1 MSALAKNYNRRKISF
16 KRGKGSFL
24 YSTNGKKYLDF
35 VQGIAVNSLGHANPY
50 LTKMMNKQAK
60 KVWHVSN
67 AFLIPEGEKLA
78 RRLKQKTFAD
88 YVIFQNSGA
97 EATEVAVKV
106 ARRYFYSKGK
116 PEKNRILCI
125 KNSFH
130 GRTLAA
136 IFASGSKKMTEGF
149 GPKVPGFDHFDFADH
164 KGLEKAITKK
174 TAAIMCETAMGES
187 GIKVIPDW
195 CLKGLRKLCN
205 KKKILLILD
214 EVQCGVGRSGKF
226 FAFEHAKI
234 KPDIVPIAK
243 GIGGGFP
250 IGAVLMNKKVA
261 PAMTAGSHGSTFGGN
276 PLAMSV
282 GNAVMDQMF
291 KKGFLQNVQKLSK
304 YFIEYHII
312 PMDAAIWSM
321 PFKKAKD
328 KTVLIR
334 THDMHCQTKFPKTTT
349 IRIWGKNSAIP
360 NTQYNLRKEVKPVDA
375 SNVVNVNID
384 NLLSTDYIVFEDEY
398 FSLCENLK
406 INPTPIPVRGYILNY
421 LDRRNN
427 YSLKV
432 TPRIK

>member
-1 MSALAKNYNRRKISF
+1 MSALVKNYNRRKIAF

-35 VQGIAVNSLGHANPY
+35 VQGIAVNSLGHANSY
-50 LTKMMNKQAK
+50 LTKAMNKQAK

-67 AFLIPEGEKLA
+67 AFIIPEGEKLA
-78 RRLKQKTFAD
+78 KRLTKKTFAD
-88 YVIFQNSGA
+88 YVMFQNSGV
-97 EATEVAVKV
+97 EATEAAIKV
-106 ARRYFYSKGK
+106 VRRYFYSIGK
-116 PEKNRILCI
+116 PQKNRILCI

-149 GPKVPGFDHFDFADH
+149 GPKVPGFDHFNFGDH
-164 KGLEKAITKK
+164 KGLKKAITKK

-195 CLKGLRKLCN
+195 CLKDLRKICN

-214 EVQCGVGRSGKF
+214 EVQCGIGRSGKF

-261 PAMTAGSHGSTFGGN
+261 SAMIPGSHGSTFGGN

-282 GNAVMDQMF
+282 GNAVLDQIF
-291 KKGFLQNVQKLSK
+291 KKGFLKNVQKSSK
-304 YFIEYHII
+304 HFIFELNKIKEDYPQII
-312 PMDAAIWSM
+312 
-321 PFKKAKD
+321 
-328 KTVLIR
+328 
-334 THDMHCQTKFPKTTT
+334 
-349 IRIWGKNSAIP
+349 
-360 NTQYNLRKEVKPVDA
+360 KEVRGIGLLIGLQLYNDQTRFIKKLEDNKLLTMRA
-375 SNVVNVNID
+375 GENVVRILPPLNVKKQEID
-384 NLLSTDYIVFEDEY
+384 LAI
-398 FSLCENLK
+398 K
-406 INPTPIPVRGYILNY
+406 IIRKVCDKLNY
-421 LDRRNN
+421 E
-427 YSLKV
+427 
-432 TPRIK
+432 